1 MNNKIKIGSVILF
14 TTVLG
19 IVFAL
24 SFIIDNS
31 NKEEIK
37 FIELKGSYH
46 LSQTEYMKFA
56 NIENQDSYSTI
67 TSKIIKDRFE
77 KHPYIR
83 KVDLLLSENTLRIEI
98 FEKKFES
105 LLMVNDK
112 EFLISDD
119 AVIIPKLPKSEK
131 IDFPIISDPNNENG
145 ITEFYSATDNDDVK
159 IGLKIITTLKIIN
172 SKLYENLSE
181 INLRNGRDIILQFS
195 NMNIPIVLGRNNEI
209 KKIILFEK
217 LMQKL
222 DYNKIVNTLTYI
234 DLRYSNYLYV
244 GKSNSSNSE
253 QEIDS

>member
-1 MNNKIKIGSVILF
+1 MNDKIKIGSIILF

-19 IVFAL
+19 IVFVL
-24 SFIIDNS
+24 SFIIDGS
-31 NKEEIK
+31 KKEEIK

-46 LSQTEYMKFA
+46 LSQNEYMQFA
-56 NIENQDSYSTI
+56 HIENQDSYSTI

-77 KHPYIR
+77 KHPYVS
-83 KVDLLLSENTLRIEI
+83 KVDLLLSDNTLSIEI
-98 FEKKFES
+98 FEKNFES
-105 LLMVNDK
+105 LLMVNGK

-145 ITEFYSATDNDDVK
+145 IAEFNRANANDDVK
-159 IGLKIITTLKIIN
+159 IGLKIIATLKIIN

-209 KKIILFEK
+209 EKIILFEK

-222 DYNKIVNTLTYI
+222 DYNKIIKTLTYI
-234 DLRYSNYLYV
+234 DLRYSKYLYV

-253 QEIDS
+253 QEINS